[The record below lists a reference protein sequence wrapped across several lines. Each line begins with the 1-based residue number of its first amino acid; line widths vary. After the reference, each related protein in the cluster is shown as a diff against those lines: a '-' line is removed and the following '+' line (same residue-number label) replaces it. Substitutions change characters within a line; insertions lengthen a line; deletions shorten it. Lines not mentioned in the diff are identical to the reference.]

1 MFDIALVTTILVIAL
16 VLFVTEA
23 LRMDIVAL
31 LVVGALTVTSL
42 VTPAEAVAGFSNEA
56 VITLWA
62 MFIISE
68 GLLRTGAGDLIGRY
82 IMRLAGRNEAALVAV
97 IMLASGGLSAFMN
110 NIGVAVLMLP
120 VVMGLARRAR
130 VPPSRLLMPLSFGC
144 LLGGLITQIGT
155 PPNLLASAALAE
167 QGDFRFEL
175 FDFLPVGG
183 AALVG
188 GVLFFVLFGRRL
200 LPTREAGQFAGT
212 RSQRNLRAL
221 YGLRELMF
229 TVSLGRDSELA
240 GRTLADSRI
249 AALGLIVI
257 AIERGRRIIRLP
269 ARQTELKA
277 GDQLLVQ
284 GRREHIEELRAWH
297 EVIGKGET
305 VPANLPMTENLRMVQ
320 ARVAE
325 GSPLIQNPV
334 NRLDLQLKTRGLA
347 IALRRGSEV
356 RRSGLNRTPLRAG
369 DHVLFQGRVETADLA
384 NAMEEFDEVVE
395 LDAETLEQLYRPNER
410 LIGVRVPAGSRLV
423 GMAYAE
429 TRLAEALEFRLLAI
443 NRGEEEVQF
452 IPEPDEV
459 LREDD
464 RLLLQM
470 RNEDL
475 ETLRAVQELE
485 IEEQMTPALNLYA
498 SDRLATEEVTLAP
511 LSRLGGRTA
520 AEMGFNEKYGLEL
533 VGIRRG
539 GQTLDTDLQTERLN
553 FGDALLLVG
562 PRNNLRRLA
571 QDPAF
576 IEVTPFVPRRP
587 RKRYAGLIMIGVI
600 GAVLSGWLPI
610 SIAALI
616 GATLMVVIRC
626 LSMEDA
632 YRAIDWRA
640 VFLIAGMLPL
650 GTALANTGAAR
661 LLAGTAVDLLGALGP
676 WFVIGGLYLVT
687 ALATMIV
694 PTAALVVLMSPVVL
708 SASASLGIAPTTA
721 MMAMAMAA
729 SASFTSPISHPANI
743 LIMGPGNYRFT
754 DYIRAGV
761 PLTLLVFL
769 IVMLLLPVFW
779 PLQPAVTG

>member
-1 MFDIALVTTILVIAL
+1 MFDIALVITILVIAL

-31 LVVGALTVTSL
+31 LVVGAVTVTGL

-68 GLLRTGAGDLIGRY
+68 GLLRTGVGDLIGRY
-82 IMRLAGRNEAALVAV
+82 VMRLAGRNEAALVAV

-144 LLGGLITQIGT
+144 LLGGLTTQIGT
-155 PPNLLASAALAE
+155 PPNLLVSASLAE
-167 QGDFRFEL
+167 QGDYRFEL
-175 FDFLPVGG
+175 FDFLPVGA

-200 LPTREAGQFAGT
+200 LPTREAGEFTRT
-212 RSQRNLRAL
+212 RSQRNLRAM
-221 YGLRELMF
+221 YGLREFMF
-229 TVSLGRDSELA
+229 TVSLSGASKLA
-240 GRTLADSRI
+240 GRTLAESRI

-269 ARQTELKA
+269 ARQTALRT
-277 GDQLLVQ
+277 GDRLLVQ
-284 GRREHIEELRAWH
+284 GKREYIEELRAWQG
-297 EVIGKGET
+297 VIGRGET
-305 VPANLPMTENLRMVQ
+305 VPANLPMTDNLRMVQ

-325 GSPLIQNPV
+325 GSPLIQDPV
-334 NRLDLQLKTRGLA
+334 NRQDLQLKTRGLA
-347 IALRRGSEV
+347 IALRRGTRV
-356 RRSGLNRTPLRAG
+356 RRSGLSRVPLRPG
-369 DHVLFQGRVETADLA
+369 DYVLFQGRVETADLA
-384 NAMEEFDEVVE
+384 RGMEEFDEVVE
-395 LDAETLEQLYRPNER
+395 LDQGTLERLYRPNER
-410 LIGVRVPAGSRLV
+410 LISVRVPAGSPLV
-423 GMAYAE
+423 GMAFGRS
-429 TRLAEALEFRLLAI
+429 RLAEALEFRLLAV
-443 NRGEEEVQF
+443 NREDEVNF
-452 IPEPDEV
+452 IPDPDEV

-464 RLLLQM
+464 RLLLQT

-485 IEEQMTPALNLYA
+485 IEEEMTPALNLYA
-498 SDRLATEEVTLAP
+498 TDRLATEEVTLAP
-511 LSRLGGRTA
+511 LSRLDGLTA
-520 AEMGFNEKYGLEL
+520 GEMGFNEKYGLEL
-533 VGIRRG
+533 VAIRRA
-539 GQTLDTDLQTERLN
+539 GQTMHTDLQTERLN
-553 FGDALLLVG
+553 FGDAMLLVG
-562 PRNNLRRLA
+562 PRNNLRRLVR
-571 QDPAF
+571 DPSF
-576 IEVTPFVPRRP
+576 IEVTPFLPRRP

-600 GAVLSGWLPI
+600 GAVLTGWLPI

-616 GATLMVVIRC
+616 GATLMVLIRC

-676 WFVIGGLYLVT
+676 WYVIGGLYLVT

-743 LIMGPGNYRFT
+743 LIMGPGNYRFK
-754 DYIRAGV
+754 DYIRAGI
-761 PLTLLVFL
+761 PLTVVVFA
-769 IVMLLLPVFW
+769 IVMLLLPIFW
-779 PLQPAVTG
+779 PLQPAVAQ

>member
-31 LVVGALTVTSL
+31 LVVGALTVTGL

-68 GLLRTGAGDLIGRY
+68 GLLRTGVGDLIGRY
-82 IMRLAGRNEAALVAV
+82 LMRVAGRNESALVAV
-97 IMLASGGLSAFMN
+97 IMLASGGMSAFMN

-130 VPPSRLLMPLSFGC
+130 VPPSRMLMPLSFGC
-144 LLGGLITQIGT
+144 LLGGLTTQIGT
-155 PPNLLASAALAE
+155 PPNLLVSAALAE

-200 LPTREAGQFAGT
+200 LPTRESGEFTRT
-212 RSQRNLRAL
+212 RSQRSLRSL
-221 YGLRELMF
+221 YGLREFMF
-229 TVSLGRDSELA
+229 TVSLSGDSGLA
-240 GRTLADSRI
+240 GRTLAESRI

-257 AIERGRRIIRLP
+257 AIERGRRILRLP
-269 ARQTELKA
+269 ARQTALRA
-277 GDQLLVQ
+277 GDRLLVQ
-284 GRREHIEELRAWH
+284 GKREYIEELRAWQS
-297 EVIGKGET
+297 VIGRGET
-305 VPANLPMTENLRMVQ
+305 VPTDLPLTENLRLVQ

-325 GSPLIQNPV
+325 GSPLIQDPV
-334 NRLDLQLKTRGLA
+334 NRQDLQLKTRGLA
-347 IALRRGSEV
+347 IALRRGNDV
-356 RRSGLNRTPLRAG
+356 RRSGLSRQPLRAG
-369 DHVLFQGRVETADLA
+369 DYVLLQGRMETADLA
-384 NAMEEFDEVVE
+384 GGMEEFDEAIE
-395 LDAETLEQLYRPNER
+395 LDQETLERLYRPNER
-410 LIGVRVPAGSRLV
+410 LISVRVPAGSPLV
-423 GMAYAE
+423 GLAYGE
-429 TRLAEALEFRLLAI
+429 SRLSEALEFRLLAI
-443 NRGEEEVQF
+443 NREDEVNF
-452 IPEPDEV
+452 IPDPDEV

-464 RLLLQM
+464 RLLLQT

-485 IEEQMTPALNLYA
+485 IEEEMTPALNLYA
-498 SDRLATEEVTLAP
+498 TDRLATEEVTLAP

-520 AEMGFNEKYGLEL
+520 GEMGFNEKYGLEL
-533 VGIRRG
+533 VAIRRA
-539 GQTLDTDLQTERLN
+539 GQTLHTDLQTERLN

-571 QDPAF
+571 RDPSF

-600 GAVLSGWLPI
+600 GAVLTGWLPI

-616 GATLMVVIRC
+616 GATLMVLIRC

-661 LLAGTAVDLLGALGP
+661 LLAGTAVDLLGTLGP
-676 WFVIGGLYLVT
+676 WYVIGGLYLVT

-743 LIMGPGNYRFT
+743 LIMGPGNYRFK
-754 DYIRAGV
+754 DYIRAGI
-761 PLTLLVFL
+761 PLTLLVFV
-769 IVMLLLPVFW
+769 IVMLLLPIFW
-779 PLQPAVTG
+779 PLQPAVS

>member
-31 LVVGALTVTSL
+31 LVVGALTVTGL

-68 GLLRTGAGDLIGRY
+68 GLLRTGVGDLIGRY
-82 IMRLAGRNEAALVAV
+82 LMRVAGRNEAALVAV

-144 LLGGLITQIGT
+144 LLGGLTTQIGT
-155 PPNLLASAALAE
+155 PPNILVSASLAE
-167 QGDFRFEL
+167 QGEFRFEL
-175 FDFLPVGG
+175 FDFLPVGA
-183 AALVG
+183 AALIG

-200 LPTREAGQFAGT
+200 LPTREAGEFTRT

-221 YGLRELMF
+221 YGLREFMF
-229 TVSLGRDSELA
+229 TVSLSGDSGLA
-240 GRTLADSRI
+240 GRTLAESRI

-257 AIERGRRIIRLP
+257 AIERGRRILRLP

-277 GDQLLVQ
+277 GDRLLVQ
-284 GRREHIEELRAWH
+284 GKREYIEELRAWQ
-297 EVIGKGET
+297 EVIGRGET
-305 VPANLPMTENLRMVQ
+305 VPANLPLTENLRMVRV
-320 ARVAE
+320 RVAE

-334 NRLDLQLKTRGLA
+334 NRQELQLRTRGLA

-356 RRSGLNRTPLRAG
+356 RRSGLSRTPLRAG
-369 DHVLFQGRVETADLA
+369 DYVLLQGRVETADLA
-384 NAMEEFDEVVE
+384 RRMEEFDEVSE
-395 LDAETLEQLYRPNER
+395 LDQETLERVYRPNER
-410 LIGVRVPAGSRLV
+410 LISIRVPAGSPLV
-423 GMAYAE
+423 GLAYGE
-429 TRLAEALEFRLLAI
+429 SRLAEALEFRLLAI
-443 NRGEEEVQF
+443 NREDEVNF
-452 IPEPDEV
+452 IPDPDEV

-464 RLLLQM
+464 RLLLQT

-475 ETLRAVQELE
+475 ETLWAVQELE
-485 IEEQMTPALNLYA
+485 VEEEMTPALNLYA
-498 SDRLATEEVTLAP
+498 TDRLATEEVTLAP

-533 VGIRRG
+533 VAIRRAG
-539 GQTLDTDLQTERLN
+539 ETLHTDLQTERLN

-571 QDPAF
+571 RDPSF

-600 GAVLSGWLPI
+600 GAVLTGWLPI

-661 LLAGTAVDLLGALGP
+661 LLAGTAVDLLGTLGP
-676 WFVIGGLYLVT
+676 WYVIGGLYLVT

-743 LIMGPGNYRFT
+743 LIMGPGNYRFN
-754 DYIRAGV
+754 DYIRAGI
-761 PLTLLVFL
+761 PLTLLVFV
-769 IVMLLLPVFW
+769 IVMLLLPIFW
-779 PLQPAVTG
+779 PLQPAAT

>member
-31 LVVGALTVTSL
+31 LVVGALTVTGL

-68 GLLRTGAGDLIGRY
+68 GLLRTGVGDLIGRY
-82 IMRLAGRNEAALVAV
+82 VMRLAGRNEAALVAV

-130 VPPSRLLMPLSFGC
+130 VPPSRMLMPLAFGC
-144 LLGGLITQIGT
+144 LLGGLTTQIGT
-155 PPNLLASAALAE
+155 PPNLLVSAALAE
-167 QGDFRFEL
+167 QGDFRFQL

-200 LPTREAGQFAGT
+200 LPTREAGEFTRT

-221 YGLRELMF
+221 YGLREFMF
-229 TVSLGRDSELA
+229 TVSLSGASRLA
-240 GRTLADSRI
+240 GRTLAESRI

-269 ARQTELKA
+269 ARQTMLKA
-277 GDQLLVQ
+277 GDRLLVQ
-284 GRREHIEELRAWH
+284 GKREYIEELRAWQT
-297 EVIGKGET
+297 VIGRGET
-305 VPANLPMTENLRMVQ
+305 VPANLPLTENLRMVQ

-334 NRLDLQLKTRGLA
+334 NRQDLQLKTRGLA
-347 IALRRGSEV
+347 IALRRGNDV
-356 RRSGLNRTPLRAG
+356 RRSGLSRQPLRAG
-369 DHVLFQGRVETADLA
+369 DFVLLQGRVETADLA
-384 NAMEEFDEVVE
+384 RRTEEFDEVIE
-395 LDAETLEQLYRPNER
+395 LDQGTLERLYRPNER
-410 LIGVRVPAGSRLV
+410 LISVRVSAGSPLV
-423 GMAYAE
+423 GMAYGE
-429 TRLAEALEFRLLAI
+429 SRLAEALEFRLLAI
-443 NRGEEEVQF
+443 NREDEVNF
-452 IPEPDEV
+452 IPDPDEV

-464 RLLLQM
+464 RLLLQT

-485 IEEQMTPALNLYA
+485 IEEEMTPALNLYA
-498 SDRLATEEVTLAP
+498 TDRLATEEVTLAP

-533 VGIRRG
+533 VAIRRA
-539 GQTLDTDLQTERLN
+539 GQTLHTDLQTEQLN

-571 QDPAF
+571 RDPSF

-600 GAVLSGWLPI
+600 GAVLTGWLPI

-616 GATLMVVIRC
+616 GATLMVLIRC

-661 LLAGTAVDLLGALGP
+661 LLAGTAVDLLGTLGP
-676 WFVIGGLYLVT
+676 WYVIGGLYLVT

-743 LIMGPGNYRFT
+743 LIMGPGNYRFK
-754 DYIRAGV
+754 DYIRAGI
-761 PLTLLVFL
+761 PLTLLVFV
-769 IVMLLLPVFW
+769 IVMLLLPIFW
-779 PLQPAVTG
+779 PLQPAIGQ

>member
-1 MFDIALVTTILVIAL
+1 MFDIALVITILVIAL

-31 LVVGALTVTSL
+31 LVVGALTVTGL

-68 GLLRTGAGDLIGRY
+68 GLLRTGVGDLIGRY
-82 IMRLAGRNEAALVAV
+82 VMRLAGRNEAALVAV

-130 VPPSRLLMPLSFGC
+130 LPPSRLLMPLSFGC
-144 LLGGLITQIGT
+144 LLGGLTTQIGT
-155 PPNLLASAALAE
+155 PPNLLVSAALAE

-175 FDFLPVGG
+175 FDFLPVGA

-188 GVLFFVLFGRRL
+188 GVLFFVLFGRRM
-200 LPTREAGQFAGT
+200 LPTREAGEFTRT

-221 YGLRELMF
+221 YGLREFMF
-229 TVSLGRDSELA
+229 TVSLSAASTLA
-240 GRTLADSRI
+240 GRTLAESRI

-269 ARQTELKA
+269 ARQAALRA
-277 GDQLLVQ
+277 GDRLLVQ
-284 GRREHIEELRAWH
+284 GKREYIEELRAWQ
-297 EVIGKGET
+297 ELIGRGET
-305 VPANLPMTENLRMVQ
+305 VPANLPLTEHLRMVQ

-334 NRLDLQLKTRGLA
+334 NRQDLQLKTRGLA
-347 IALRRGSEV
+347 IALRRGTGV
-356 RRSGLNRTPLRAG
+356 RRSGLSRVPLRAG
-369 DHVLFQGRVETADLA
+369 DYVLLQGRVETVDLA
-384 NAMEEFDEVVE
+384 RRMEEFDEVIE
-395 LDAETLEQLYRPNER
+395 LGQETLEKLYRPNER
-410 LIGVRVPAGSRLV
+410 LITIRVPAGSRLV
-423 GMAYAE
+423 GMAFGQS
-429 TRLAEALEFRLLAI
+429 RLAEALEFRLLAI
-443 NRGEEEVQF
+443 NREDEVNF
-452 IPEPDEV
+452 IPDPDEV

-464 RLLLQM
+464 RLLLQT

-485 IEEQMTPALNLYA
+485 IEEEMTPALNLYA
-498 SDRLATEEVTLAP
+498 TDRLATEEVTLAP

-533 VGIRRG
+533 VAIRRA
-539 GQTLDTDLQTERLN
+539 GQTLHTDLQTERLN

-571 QDPAF
+571 KDPSF

-600 GAVLSGWLPI
+600 GAVLTGWLPI

-616 GATLMVVIRC
+616 GATLMVLIRC

-661 LLAGTAVDLLGALGP
+661 LLAGTAVDLLGTLGP
-676 WFVIGGLYLVT
+676 WYVIGGLYLVT
-687 ALATMIV
+687 ALATMII

-779 PLQPAVTG
+779 PLQPALAP

>member
-1 MFDIALVTTILVIAL
+1 MFDIALVITILVIAL

-31 LVVGALTVTSL
+31 LVVGALTVTGL

-68 GLLRTGAGDLIGRY
+68 GLLRTGVGDLIGRY
-82 IMRLAGRNEAALVAV
+82 VMRLAGRNEAALVAV

-120 VVMGLARRAR
+120 VVMGLARSAR
-130 VPPSRLLMPLSFGC
+130 LPPSRLLMPLSFGC
-144 LLGGLITQIGT
+144 LLGGLTTQIGT
-155 PPNLLASAALAE
+155 PPNLLVSAALAE

-175 FDFLPVGG
+175 FDFLPVGA

-188 GVLFFVLFGRRL
+188 GVLFFVLFGRRM
-200 LPTREAGQFAGT
+200 LPTREAGEFT
-212 RSQRNLRAL
+212 RIRSQRNLRAL
-221 YGLRELMF
+221 YGLREFMF
-229 TVSLGRDSELA
+229 TVSLGAVSTLA
-240 GRTLADSRI
+240 GRTLAESRI

-269 ARQTELKA
+269 ARQTALRA
-277 GDQLLVQ
+277 GDRLLVQ
-284 GRREHIEELRAWH
+284 GKREYIEELRAWQRL
-297 EVIGKGET
+297 IGRGET
-305 VPANLPMTENLRMVQ
+305 VPANLPLTEHLRMVQ

-334 NRLDLQLKTRGLA
+334 NRQDLQLKTRGLA
-347 IALRRGSEV
+347 IALRRGARV
-356 RRSGLNRTPLRAG
+356 RRSGLSRVPLRAG
-369 DHVLFQGRVETADLA
+369 DFVLLQGRVETADLA
-384 NAMEEFDEVVE
+384 RSLEEFDEVIE
-395 LDAETLEQLYRPNER
+395 LGQETLEKLYRPNER
-410 LIGVRVPAGSRLV
+410 LITVRVPAGSRLV
-423 GMAYAE
+423 GMAFGQS
-429 TRLAEALEFRLLAI
+429 RLAEALEFRLLVI
-443 NRGEEEVQF
+443 NREDEVNF
-452 IPEPDEV
+452 IPDPDEV

-464 RLLLQM
+464 RLLLQT
-470 RNEDL
+470 RHEDL

-485 IEEQMTPALNLYA
+485 IEEEMTPALNLYA
-498 SDRLATEEVTLAP
+498 TDRLATEEVTLAP

-533 VGIRRG
+533 VAIRRA
-539 GQTLDTDLQTERLN
+539 GQTLHTDLQTERLN
-553 FGDALLLVG
+553 FGDGLLLVG

-571 QDPAF
+571 KDPSF

-600 GAVLSGWLPI
+600 GAVLTGWLPI

-616 GATLMVVIRC
+616 GATLMVLIRC

-661 LLAGTAVDLLGALGP
+661 LLAGTAVDLLGTLGP
-676 WFVIGGLYLVT
+676 WYVIGGLYLVT
-687 ALATMIV
+687 ALATMII

-779 PLQPAVTG
+779 PLQPALAP

>member
-31 LVVGALTVTSL
+31 LVVGALTVTGL

-68 GLLRTGAGDLIGRY
+68 GLLRTGVGDLIGRY
-82 IMRLAGRNEAALVAV
+82 LMRLAGRNEAALVAV

-130 VPPSRLLMPLSFGC
+130 VPPSRMLMPLAFGC
-144 LLGGLITQIGT
+144 LLGGLTTQIGT
-155 PPNLLASAALAE
+155 PPNLLVSASLAE
-167 QGDFRFEL
+167 QGDFRFQL

-200 LPTREAGQFAGT
+200 LPTREAGEFTRT

-221 YGLRELMF
+221 YGLREFMF
-229 TVSLGRDSELA
+229 TVSLSGASGLA
-240 GRTLADSRI
+240 GRTLAESRI

-269 ARQTELKA
+269 ARQTALKA
-277 GDQLLVQ
+277 GDRLLVQ
-284 GRREHIEELRAWH
+284 GKREYIEELRAWQG
-297 EVIGKGET
+297 VIGKGET
-305 VPANLPMTENLRMVQ
+305 VPANLPLTENLRMVQ

-334 NRLDLQLKTRGLA
+334 NRQELQLKTRGLA
-347 IALRRGSEV
+347 IALRRGTRV
-356 RRSGLNRTPLRAG
+356 RRSGLSRLPLRAG
-369 DHVLFQGRVETADLA
+369 DFVLLQGRVETADLA
-384 NAMEEFDEVVE
+384 RRLEEFDEVIE
-395 LDAETLEQLYRPNER
+395 LDQGTLERLYRPNER
-410 LIGVRVPAGSRLV
+410 LISVRVPAGSPLV
-423 GMAYAE
+423 GLAYGE
-429 TRLAEALEFRLLAI
+429 SRLAEALEFRLLAI
-443 NRGEEEVQF
+443 NREDEVNF
-452 IPEPDEV
+452 IPDPDEV

-464 RLLLQM
+464 RLLLQT

-485 IEEQMTPALNLYA
+485 IEEEMTPALNLYA
-498 SDRLATEEVTLAP
+498 TDRLATEEVTLAP

-533 VGIRRG
+533 VAIRRA
-539 GQTLDTDLQTERLN
+539 GQTLHTDLQTERLN

-571 QDPAF
+571 RDPSF

-600 GAVLSGWLPI
+600 GAVLTGWLPI

-616 GATLMVVIRC
+616 GATLMVLIRC

-661 LLAGTAVDLLGALGP
+661 LLAGTAVDLLGTLGP
-676 WFVIGGLYLVT
+676 WYVIGGLYLVT

-743 LIMGPGNYRFT
+743 LIMGPGNYRFK
-754 DYIRAGV
+754 DYIRAGI
-761 PLTLLVFL
+761 PLTLLVFV
-769 IVMLLLPVFW
+769 IVMLLLPIFW
-779 PLQPAVTG
+779 PLQPAVS

>member
-1 MFDIALVTTILVIAL
+1 MFDIALVITILVIAL

-23 LRMDIVAL
+23 LRMDVVAL
-31 LVVGALTVTSL
+31 LVVGALTITGL

-68 GLLRTGAGDLIGRY
+68 GLLRTGVGDLIGRY
-82 IMRLAGRNEAALVAV
+82 VMRLAGRNEAALVAV

-120 VVMGLARRAR
+120 VVMGLAQRAR
-130 VPPSRLLMPLSFGC
+130 VPPSRMLMPLAFGC
-144 LLGGLITQIGT
+144 LLGGLATQIGT
-155 PPNLLASAALAE
+155 PPNLLVSAALAE
-167 QGDFRFEL
+167 QGDFRFAL
-175 FDFLPVGG
+175 FDFLPVGA
-183 AALVG
+183 AALIG
-188 GVLFFVLFGRRL
+188 GVLFFVFFGRRL
-200 LPTREAGQFAGT
+200 LPTHEAGEFTRT

-221 YGLRELMF
+221 YGLREFMF
-229 TVSLGRDSELA
+229 TVSLSGSSTLA
-240 GRTLADSRI
+240 GRSLAESRI

-277 GDQLLVQ
+277 GDRLLVQ
-284 GRREHIEELRAWH
+284 GKREYIEELRAWQI
-297 EVIGKGET
+297 VIANGET
-305 VPANLPMTENLRMVQ
+305 APANLPMTENLKMVQ
-320 ARVAE
+320 ACVAE
-325 GSPLIQNPV
+325 GSPLIQDPV
-334 NRLDLQLKTRGLA
+334 NRQDLQLKTRGLA

-356 RRSGLNRTPLRAG
+356 RRSGLNRLPLRAG
-369 DHVLFQGRVETADLA
+369 DHVLLQGRAETADLA
-384 NAMEEFDEVVE
+384 RRLEEFDEVTE
-395 LDAETLEQLYRPNER
+395 LDPQTLDTLYRPNER
-410 LIGVRVPAGSRLV
+410 LIRVRVPAGSRLV
-423 GMAYAE
+423 GMAYGRC
-429 TRLAEALEFRLLAI
+429 RLAEALEFRLLAI
-443 NRGEEEVQF
+443 NRGDEVNF
-452 IPEPDEV
+452 IPDPDEV

-464 RLLLQM
+464 RLLLQT

-475 ETLRAVQELE
+475 ETLRAVQELQV
-485 IEEQMTPALNLYA
+485 EEEMTPALNLYA
-498 SDRLATEEVTLAP
+498 TDRLATEEITLAP

-520 AEMGFNEKYGLEL
+520 AEIGFNEKYGLEL
-533 VGIRRG
+533 VAIRRA
-539 GQTLDTDLQTERLN
+539 GQTLHTDLQTERLN

-571 QDPAF
+571 RDPSF

-600 GAVLSGWLPI
+600 GAVLTGWLPI

-616 GATLMVVIRC
+616 GATLMVLIRC

-661 LLAGTAVDLLGALGP
+661 LLAGSAVDLLGGLGP
-676 WFVIGGLYLVT
+676 WYVIGGLYLVT
-687 ALATMIV
+687 AMATMIV

-761 PLTLLVFL
+761 PLTLLVFV

-779 PLQPAVTG
+779 PLEPA

>member
-31 LVVGALTVTSL
+31 LVVGALTVTGL

-68 GLLRTGAGDLIGRY
+68 GLLRTGVGDLIGRY
-82 IMRLAGRNEAALVAV
+82 LMRLAGRNEAALVAV
-97 IMLASGGLSAFMN
+97 IMFASGGLSAFMN

-144 LLGGLITQIGT
+144 LLGGLTTQIGT
-155 PPNLLASAALAE
+155 PPNLLVSAALAE

-175 FDFLPVGG
+175 FDFLPVGA
-183 AALVG
+183 AALIG

-200 LPTREAGQFAGT
+200 LPTREAGEFTRT

-221 YGLRELMF
+221 YGLREFMF
-229 TVSLGRDSELA
+229 TVSLSGDSRLA
-240 GRTLADSRI
+240 GRTLAESRI

-269 ARQTELKA
+269 ARQTALRT
-277 GDQLLVQ
+277 GDRLLVQ
-284 GRREHIEELRAWH
+284 GKREYIEELRAWQR
-297 EVIGKGET
+297 VIGRGET
-305 VPANLPMTENLRMVQ
+305 VAANLPLTENLRMVQ
-320 ARVAE
+320 ARVAD
-325 GSPLIQNPV
+325 GSPLIQGPV
-334 NRLDLQLKTRGLA
+334 NRQDLQLKTRGLA
-347 IALRRGSEV
+347 IALRRGTRV
-356 RRSGLNRTPLRAG
+356 RRSGLSRLPLRAG
-369 DHVLFQGRVETADLA
+369 DYVLLQGRVETADLA
-384 NAMEEFDEVVE
+384 RRMEEFDEVIE
-395 LDAETLEQLYRPNER
+395 LDQGTLERLYRPNER
-410 LIGVRVPAGSRLV
+410 LISIRVPAGSRLV
-423 GMAYAE
+423 GMAFGQS
-429 TRLAEALEFRLLAI
+429 RLEEALEFRLLAI
-443 NRGEEEVQF
+443 NREDEVNF
-452 IPEPDEV
+452 IPDPDEV

-464 RLLLQM
+464 RLLLQT

-485 IEEQMTPALNLYA
+485 IEEEMTPALNLYA
-498 SDRLATEEVTLAP
+498 TDRLATEEVTLAP

-533 VGIRRG
+533 VAIRRA
-539 GQTLDTDLQTERLN
+539 GQTLHTDLQTERLN

-571 QDPAF
+571 RDPSF

-600 GAVLSGWLPI
+600 GAVVTGWLPI

-616 GATLMVVIRC
+616 GATLMVLIRC

-661 LLAGTAVDLLGALGP
+661 LLAGTAVDLLGTLGP
-676 WFVIGGLYLVT
+676 WYVIGGLYMVT

-743 LIMGPGNYRFT
+743 LIMGPGNYRFK
-754 DYIRAGV
+754 DYIRAGI

-769 IVMLLLPVFW
+769 IVMLLLPIFW
-779 PLQPAVTG
+779 PLQPAVGQ

>member
-31 LVVGALTVTSL
+31 LVVGAVTVTGL

-68 GLLRTGAGDLIGRY
+68 GLLRTGVGDLIGRY
-82 IMRLAGRNEAALVAV
+82 VMRLAGRNEAALVAV

-144 LLGGLITQIGT
+144 LLGGLTTQIGT
-155 PPNLLASAALAE
+155 PPNLLVSASLAE

-175 FDFLPVGG
+175 FDFLPVGA
-183 AALVG
+183 AALIG
-188 GVLFFVLFGRRL
+188 GVLFFVAFGRRL
-200 LPTREAGQFAGT
+200 LPTREAGEFTRT

-221 YGLRELMF
+221 YGLREFMF
-229 TVSLGRDSELA
+229 TVSLSGASGLA
-240 GRTLADSRI
+240 GRTLAESRI

-277 GDQLLVQ
+277 GDRLLVQ
-284 GRREHIEELRAWH
+284 GKREYIEELRAWQR
-297 EVIGKGET
+297 VIGRGET
-305 VPANLPMTENLRMVQ
+305 VPANLPLTENLRMVQ

-325 GSPLIQNPV
+325 GSPLIQNPI
-334 NRLDLQLKTRGLA
+334 NRQDLQLKTRGLA
-347 IALRRGSEV
+347 IALRRGTRV
-356 RRSGLNRTPLRAG
+356 RRSGLSRLPLRAG
-369 DHVLFQGRVETADLA
+369 DHVLLQGRVETADLA
-384 NAMEEFDEVVE
+384 RRMEEFDEVIE
-395 LDAETLEQLYRPNER
+395 LDQGTLERLYRPNER
-410 LIGVRVPAGSRLV
+410 LISVRVPAGSPLV
-423 GMAYAE
+423 GLAYGE
-429 TRLAEALEFRLLAI
+429 SRLAEALEFRLLAI
-443 NRGEEEVQF
+443 NREDEVNF
-452 IPEPDEV
+452 IPDPDEV

-464 RLLLQM
+464 RLLLQT

-485 IEEQMTPALNLYA
+485 IEEEMTPALNLYA
-498 SDRLATEEVTLAP
+498 TDRLATEEVTLAP
-511 LSRLGGRTA
+511 LSRLGSRTA
-520 AEMGFNEKYGLEL
+520 GEMGFNEKYGLEL
-533 VGIRRG
+533 VAIRRA
-539 GQTLDTDLQTERLN
+539 GQTLHTDLQTERLN

-571 QDPAF
+571 RDPSF

-600 GAVLSGWLPI
+600 GAVLTGWLPI

-616 GATLMVVIRC
+616 GATLMVLIRC

-661 LLAGTAVDLLGALGP
+661 LLAGTAVDLLGTLGP
-676 WFVIGGLYLVT
+676 WYVIGGLYLVT

-743 LIMGPGNYRFT
+743 LIMGPGNYRFK
-754 DYIRAGV
+754 DYIRAGI
-761 PLTLLVFL
+761 PLTLIVFV
-769 IVMLLLPVFW
+769 IVMLLLPIFW
-779 PLQPAVTG
+779 PLQPAVS

>member
-1 MFDIALVTTILVIAL
+1 MFDIALVITILVVAL

-23 LRMDIVAL
+23 LRMDVVAL
-31 LVVGALTVTSL
+31 LVVGALTITGL

-68 GLLRTGAGDLIGRY
+68 GLLRTGVGDLIGRY
-82 IMRLAGRNEAALVAV
+82 VLRLAGRNEPALVAV

-155 PPNLLASAALAE
+155 PPNLLVSAALAE
-167 QGDFRFEL
+167 QGDYRFEL

-183 AALVG
+183 VALVA
-188 GVLFFVLFGRRL
+188 GVLFFVIFSRKL
-200 LPTREAGQFAGT
+200 LPTRKSGEFTRT

-221 YGLRELMF
+221 YGLRDFMF
-229 TVSLGRDSELA
+229 TVSLGPASALA
-240 GRTLADSRI
+240 GRTLAESRI

-269 ARQTELKA
+269 ARQSGLKA
-277 GDQLLVQ
+277 GDRLLVQ
-284 GRREHIEELRAWH
+284 GKREYIEELRAWQS
-297 EVIGKGET
+297 VIGRGEA
-305 VPANLPMTENLRMVQ
+305 VAAELPMTEQLRMVQ

-325 GSPLIQNPV
+325 GSPLIQDPI
-334 NRLDLQLKTRGLA
+334 NRQDLQLKTRGLA
-347 IALRRGSEV
+347 IALRRGAAV
-356 RRSGLNRTPLRAG
+356 RRSGLNRIPLRAG
-369 DHVLFQGRVETADLA
+369 DYVLLQGRVDTADLA
-384 NAMEEFDEVVE
+384 RRLEEFDEVVE
-395 LDAETLEQLYRPNER
+395 LDERTAHKLFRPSER
-410 LIGVRVPAGSRLV
+410 IISVRVPAGSPLV
-423 GMAYAE
+423 GMEFASS
-429 TRLAEALEFRLLAI
+429 RLAEALEFRLLAI
-443 NRGEEEVQF
+443 HREDKIQF
-452 IPEPDEV
+452 IPDPDEV

-464 RLLLQM
+464 RLLLQT

-485 IEEQMTPALNLYA
+485 VEEEMTPALNLYA
-498 SDRLATEEVTLAP
+498 TDRLATEEVTLAP
-511 LSRLGGRTA
+511 LSRLGGKTA
-520 AEMGFNEKYGLEL
+520 AEMGFNEQYGLEL
-533 VGIRRG
+533 VAIRRAG
-539 GQTLDTDLQTERLN
+539 ETLHTDLQTERLN

-571 QDPAF
+571 RDPSF

-600 GAVLSGWLPI
+600 GAVLTGWLPI

-616 GATLMVVIRC
+616 GATLMVLIRC

-661 LLAGTAVDLLGALGP
+661 LLAGTAVDLLGVLGP
-676 WFVIGGLYLVT
+676 WYVIGGLYLVT

-761 PLTLLVFL
+761 PLTLIVF
-769 IVMLLLPVFW
+769 IVVMLVLPIFW
-779 PLQPAVTG
+779 PLQPAIAQ

>member
-1 MFDIALVTTILVIAL
+1 MFDIALVITILVIAL

-31 LVVGALTVTSL
+31 LVVGAVTVTGL

-68 GLLRTGAGDLIGRY
+68 GLLRTGVGDLIGRY
-82 IMRLAGRNEAALVAV
+82 VMRLAGRNEAALVAV

-144 LLGGLITQIGT
+144 LLGGLTTQIGT
-155 PPNLLASAALAE
+155 PPNLLVSASLAE

-200 LPTREAGQFAGT
+200 LPTREAGEFTRT

-221 YGLRELMF
+221 YGLREFMF
-229 TVSLGRDSELA
+229 TVSLSGASRLA
-240 GRTLADSRI
+240 GRTLAESRI

-269 ARQTELKA
+269 ARQTALKA
-277 GDQLLVQ
+277 GDRLLVQ
-284 GRREHIEELRAWH
+284 GKREYIEELRAWQG
-297 EVIGKGET
+297 VIGKGET
-305 VPANLPMTENLRMVQ
+305 VPANLPLTENLRMVQ

-334 NRLDLQLKTRGLA
+334 NRQELQLKTRGLA
-347 IALRRGSEV
+347 IALRRGTRV
-356 RRSGLNRTPLRAG
+356 RRSGLSRLPLRAG
-369 DHVLFQGRVETADLA
+369 DFVLLQGRVETADLA
-384 NAMEEFDEVVE
+384 RRLEEFDEVIE
-395 LDAETLEQLYRPNER
+395 LDQGTLERLYRPNER
-410 LIGVRVPAGSRLV
+410 LISVRVSAGSPLV
-423 GMAYAE
+423 GMAYGE
-429 TRLAEALEFRLLAI
+429 SRLAEALEFRLLAI
-443 NRGEEEVQF
+443 NRDDEVNF
-452 IPEPDEV
+452 IPDPDEV

-464 RLLLQM
+464 RLLLQT

-485 IEEQMTPALNLYA
+485 IEEEMTPALNLYA
-498 SDRLATEEVTLAP
+498 TDRLATEEVTLAP

-533 VGIRRG
+533 VAVRRA
-539 GQTLDTDLQTERLN
+539 GQTLHTDLQTEQLN

-571 QDPAF
+571 RDPSF

-600 GAVLSGWLPI
+600 GAVLTGWLPI

-616 GATLMVVIRC
+616 GATLMVLIRC

-661 LLAGTAVDLLGALGP
+661 LLASTAVDLLGTLGP
-676 WFVIGGLYLVT
+676 WYVIGGLYLVT

-743 LIMGPGNYRFT
+743 LIMGPGNYRFK
-754 DYIRAGV
+754 DYIRAGI
-761 PLTLLVFL
+761 PLTLLVFV
-769 IVMLLLPVFW
+769 IVMLLLPIFW
-779 PLQPAVTG
+779 PLQPAVGQ

>member
-1 MFDIALVTTILVIAL
+1 MFDIALVITILVIAL

-31 LVVGALTVTSL
+31 LVVGAVTVTGL

-68 GLLRTGAGDLIGRY
+68 GLLRTGVGDLIGRY
-82 IMRLAGRNEAALVAV
+82 VMRLAGRNEAALVAV

-144 LLGGLITQIGT
+144 LLGGLTTQIGT
-155 PPNLLASAALAE
+155 PPNLLVSASLAE

-200 LPTREAGQFAGT
+200 LPTREAGEFTRT

-221 YGLRELMF
+221 YGLREFMF
-229 TVSLGRDSELA
+229 TVSLSGASRLA
-240 GRTLADSRI
+240 GRTLAESRI

-269 ARQTELKA
+269 ARQTALRA
-277 GDQLLVQ
+277 GDRLLVQ
-284 GRREHIEELRAWH
+284 GKREYIEELRAWQG
-297 EVIGKGET
+297 VIARGET
-305 VPANLPMTENLRMVQ
+305 VPANLPLTENLRMVQ

-334 NRLDLQLKTRGLA
+334 NRQDLQLKTRGLA
-347 IALRRGSEV
+347 IALRRGTRV
-356 RRSGLNRTPLRAG
+356 RRSGLSRLPLRAG
-369 DHVLFQGRVETADLA
+369 DFVLLQGRVETADLA
-384 NAMEEFDEVVE
+384 RSTEEFDEVIE
-395 LDAETLEQLYRPNER
+395 LDQGTLERLYRPNER
-410 LIGVRVPAGSRLV
+410 LISARVSAGSPLV
-423 GMAYAE
+423 GMAFGRS
-429 TRLAEALEFRLLAI
+429 RLAEALEFRLLAI
-443 NRGEEEVQF
+443 NREDEVNF
-452 IPEPDEV
+452 IPDPDEV

-464 RLLLQM
+464 RLLLQT

-485 IEEQMTPALNLYA
+485 IEEEMTPALNLYA
-498 SDRLATEEVTLAP
+498 TDRLATEEVTLAP

-533 VGIRRG
+533 VAIRRAG
-539 GQTLDTDLQTERLN
+539 ETLHTDLQTERLN

-571 QDPAF
+571 KDPSF

-600 GAVLSGWLPI
+600 GAVLTGWLPI

-616 GATLMVVIRC
+616 GATLMVLIRC

-661 LLAGTAVDLLGALGP
+661 LLAGTAVDLLGTLGP
-676 WFVIGGLYLVT
+676 WYVIGGLYLVT

-743 LIMGPGNYRFT
+743 LIMGPGNYRFK
-754 DYIRAGV
+754 DYIRAGI
-761 PLTLLVFL
+761 PLTVVVFV

-779 PLQPAVTG
+779 PLQPAVSQ

>member
-31 LVVGALTVTSL
+31 LVVGALTVTGL
-42 VTPAEAVAGFSNEA
+42 VTPSQAVAGFSNEA

-68 GLLRTGAGDLIGRY
+68 GLLRTGVGDLIGRY
-82 IMRLAGRNEAALVAV
+82 VMRLAGRNEAALVAV

-130 VPPSRLLMPLSFGC
+130 APPSRMLMPLAFGC
-144 LLGGLITQIGT
+144 LLGGLTTQIGT
-155 PPNLLASAALAE
+155 PPNLLVSAALAE

-200 LPTREAGQFAGT
+200 LPTREAGEFTRT

-221 YGLRELMF
+221 YGLREFMF
-229 TVSLGRDSELA
+229 TVSLSGASRLA
-240 GRTLADSRI
+240 GRTLAESRI

-269 ARQTELKA
+269 ARQTMLKA
-277 GDQLLVQ
+277 GDRLLVQ
-284 GRREHIEELRAWH
+284 GKREYIEELRAWQT
-297 EVIGKGET
+297 VIGRGET
-305 VPANLPMTENLRMVQ
+305 VPANLPLTENLRMVQ

-334 NRLDLQLKTRGLA
+334 NRQDLQLKTRGLA
-347 IALRRGSEV
+347 IALRRGNDV
-356 RRSGLNRTPLRAG
+356 RRSGLSRQPLRVG
-369 DHVLFQGRVETADLA
+369 DFVLLQGRVETADLA
-384 NAMEEFDEVVE
+384 RRTEEFDEVIE
-395 LDAETLEQLYRPNER
+395 LDQGTLERLYRPNER
-410 LIGVRVPAGSRLV
+410 LISVRVSAGSPLV
-423 GMAYAE
+423 GMAYGE
-429 TRLAEALEFRLLAI
+429 SRLAEALEFRLLAI
-443 NRGEEEVQF
+443 NREDEVNF
-452 IPEPDEV
+452 IPDPDEV

-464 RLLLQM
+464 RLLLQT

-485 IEEQMTPALNLYA
+485 IEEEMTPALNLYA
-498 SDRLATEEVTLAP
+498 TDRLATEEVTLAP

-533 VGIRRG
+533 VAIRRA
-539 GQTLDTDLQTERLN
+539 GQTLHTDLQTEQLN

-571 QDPAF
+571 RDPSF

-600 GAVLSGWLPI
+600 GAVLTGWLPI

-616 GATLMVVIRC
+616 GATLMVLIRC

-661 LLAGTAVDLLGALGP
+661 LLAGTAVDLLGTLGP
-676 WFVIGGLYLVT
+676 WYVIGGLYLVT

-743 LIMGPGNYRFT
+743 LIMGPGNYRFK
-754 DYIRAGV
+754 DYIRAGI
-761 PLTLLVFL
+761 PLTLLVFV
-769 IVMLLLPVFW
+769 IVMLLLPIFW
-779 PLQPAVTG
+779 PLQPAVSQ

>member
-1 MFDIALVTTILVIAL
+1 MFDIALVITILVIAL

-31 LVVGALTVTSL
+31 LVVGALTVTGL

-68 GLLRTGAGDLIGRY
+68 GLLRTGVGDLIGRY
-82 IMRLAGRNEAALVAV
+82 VMRLAGRNEAALVAV

-130 VPPSRLLMPLSFGC
+130 LPPSRLLMPLSFGC
-144 LLGGLITQIGT
+144 LLGGLTTQIGT

-175 FDFLPVGG
+175 FDFLPVGA
-183 AALVG
+183 AALIG

-200 LPTREAGQFAGT
+200 LPTREAGEFART

-221 YGLRELMF
+221 YGLREFMF
-229 TVSLGRDSELA
+229 TVSLGAVSTLA
-240 GRTLADSRI
+240 GRTLAESRI

-269 ARQTELKA
+269 ARQTALRA
-277 GDQLLVQ
+277 GDRLLVQ
-284 GRREHIEELRAWH
+284 GKREYIEELRAWQRL
-297 EVIGKGET
+297 IGRGET
-305 VPANLPMTENLRMVQ
+305 VPANLPLTEHLRMVQ

-334 NRLDLQLKTRGLA
+334 NRQDLQLKTRGLA
-347 IALRRGSEV
+347 IALRRGTRV
-356 RRSGLNRTPLRAG
+356 RRSGLSRVPLRAG
-369 DHVLFQGRVETADLA
+369 DYVLLQGRVETADLA
-384 NAMEEFDEVVE
+384 RRMEEFDEVIE
-395 LDAETLEQLYRPNER
+395 LGQGTLEKLYRPNER
-410 LIGVRVPAGSRLV
+410 LITVRVPAGSRLV
-423 GMAYAE
+423 GMAFGQS
-429 TRLAEALEFRLLAI
+429 RLAEALEFRLLAI
-443 NRGEEEVQF
+443 NREDEVNF
-452 IPEPDEV
+452 IPDPDEV

-464 RLLLQM
+464 RLLLQT

-485 IEEQMTPALNLYA
+485 IEEEMTPALNLYA
-498 SDRLATEEVTLAP
+498 TDRLATEEVTLAP

-520 AEMGFNEKYGLEL
+520 AEMGFNEKYRLEL
-533 VGIRRG
+533 VAIRRA
-539 GQTLDTDLQTERLN
+539 GQTLHTDLQTERLN

-571 QDPAF
+571 KDPSF

-600 GAVLSGWLPI
+600 GAVLTGWLPI

-661 LLAGTAVDLLGALGP
+661 LLAGTAVDLLGILGP
-676 WFVIGGLYLVT
+676 WYVIGGLYLVT
-687 ALATMIV
+687 ALATMII

-761 PLTLLVFL
+761 PLTLIVFL

-779 PLQPAVTG
+779 PLQPALAP

>member
-1 MFDIALVTTILVIAL
+1 MFDIALVITILVIAL

-31 LVVGALTVTSL
+31 LVVGALTITGL
-42 VTPAEAVAGFSNEA
+42 VTPGEAVAGFSNEA

-68 GLLRTGAGDLIGRY
+68 GLLRTGVGDLIGRNVLR
-82 IMRLAGRNEAALVAV
+82 MAGRNEPALVAV

-144 LLGGLITQIGT
+144 LLGGLTTQIGT
-155 PPNLLASAALAE
+155 PPNLLVSAALAE
-167 QGDFRFEL
+167 QGTHRFAL
-175 FDFLPVGG
+175 FDFLPVG
-183 AALVG
+183 AVALVA
-188 GVLFFVLFGRRL
+188 GVLFLVLFSRRL
-200 LPTREAGQFAGT
+200 LPTREAGEFSRT
-212 RSQRNLRAL
+212 PSQRNLRAR
-221 YGLRELMF
+221 YGLREFMF
-229 TVSLGRDSELA
+229 TVSLGRDSRLA
-240 GRTLADSRI
+240 GRTLAESRI
-249 AALGLIVI
+249 AALGLVII

-269 ARQTELKA
+269 SRQTELKS
-277 GDQLLVQ
+277 GDRLLVQ
-284 GRREHIEELRAWH
+284 GRRDHIEELRAWQT
-297 EVIGKGET
+297 VIEKGEA
-305 VPANLPMTENLRMVQ
+305 VAANLPMTENLRMVE
-320 ARVAE
+320 ARVAQ

-334 NRLDLQLKTRGLA
+334 NRQELQLKTRGLA
-347 IALRRGSEV
+347 IAVRRGGRV
-356 RRSGLNRTPLRAG
+356 RRSGLSRYPLRAG
-369 DHVLFQGRVETADLA
+369 DYLLLQGLEDTADLA
-384 NAMEEFDEVVE
+384 RGLEEFDEAVE
-395 LDAETLEQLYRPNER
+395 LNENTVEELYRTDER
-410 LIGVRVPAGSRLV
+410 VISLRVPAGSPLV
-423 GMAYAE
+423 GAAFAR
-429 TRLAEALEFRLLAI
+429 TRLANAMEFRLLAI
-443 NRGEEEVQF
+443 NRGEEVRF
-452 IPEPDEV
+452 IPDADEV
-459 LREDD
+459 FREDD
-464 RLLLQM
+464 RLLLQT
-470 RNEDL
+470 RSEDL

-485 IEEQMTPALNLYA
+485 VEEEMTPALNLYA

-520 AEMGFNEKYGLEL
+520 GEMGFNEKYGLEL
-533 VGIRRG
+533 VAIRRAG
-539 GQTLDTDLQTERLN
+539 ETLHTDLQTERLN

-571 QDPAF
+571 NDPSF

-587 RKRYAGLIMIGVI
+587 RKRYAGLVMIGVI

-616 GATLMVVIRC
+616 GATLMVLIRC

-650 GTALANTGAAR
+650 GTALDNTGAAR
-661 LLAGTAVDLLGALGP
+661 LLAGTAVDMLGNLGP
-676 WFVIGGLYLVT
+676 WYVIGGLYLVT
-687 ALATMIV
+687 ALATMII

-743 LIMGPGNYRFT
+743 LIMGPGNYRFR

-761 PLTLLVFL
+761 PLTLIVFVV
-769 IVMLLLPVFW
+769 VMLTLPVFW
-779 PLQPAVTG
+779 PLQPAGAG

>member
-31 LVVGALTVTSL
+31 LVVGALTVTGL
-42 VTPAEAVAGFSNEA
+42 VTPAQAVAGFSNEA

-68 GLLRTGAGDLIGRY
+68 GLLRTGVGDLIGRY
-82 IMRLAGRNEAALVAV
+82 LMRVAGRNEAALVAV

-130 VPPSRLLMPLSFGC
+130 VPASRLLMPLSFGC
-144 LLGGLITQIGT
+144 LLGGLTTQIGT
-155 PPNLLASAALAE
+155 PPNLLVSASLAE
-167 QGDFRFEL
+167 QGDFRFQL

-200 LPTREAGQFAGT
+200 LPTREAGEFTRT

-221 YGLRELMF
+221 YGLREFMF
-229 TVSLGRDSELA
+229 TVSLSGASGLA
-240 GRTLADSRI
+240 GRTLAESRI

-269 ARQTELKA
+269 ARQSALKA
-277 GDQLLVQ
+277 GDRLLVQ
-284 GRREHIEELRAWH
+284 GKREYIEELRAWQS
-297 EVIGKGET
+297 VIGRGET
-305 VPANLPMTENLRMVQ
+305 VPTDLPLTENLRLVQ

-325 GSPLIQNPV
+325 GSPLIQDPV
-334 NRLDLQLKTRGLA
+334 NRQDLQLKTRGLA
-347 IALRRGSEV
+347 IALRRGNDV
-356 RRSGLNRTPLRAG
+356 RRSGLSRQPLRAG
-369 DHVLFQGRVETADLA
+369 DYVLLQGRMETADLA
-384 NAMEEFDEVVE
+384 GGMEEFDEAIE
-395 LDAETLEQLYRPNER
+395 LDQETLERLYRPNER
-410 LIGVRVPAGSRLV
+410 LISVRVPAGSPLV
-423 GMAYAE
+423 GLAYGE
-429 TRLAEALEFRLLAI
+429 SRLAEALEFRLLAI
-443 NRGEEEVQF
+443 NREDEVNF
-452 IPEPDEV
+452 IPDPDEV

-464 RLLLQM
+464 RLLLQT

-485 IEEQMTPALNLYA
+485 IEEEMTPALNLYA
-498 SDRLATEEVTLAP
+498 TDRLATEEVTLAP

-520 AEMGFNEKYGLEL
+520 GEMGFNEKYGLEL
-533 VGIRRG
+533 VAIRRA
-539 GQTLDTDLQTERLN
+539 GQTLHTDLQTEQLN

-571 QDPAF
+571 RDPSF

-600 GAVLSGWLPI
+600 GAVLTGWLPI

-616 GATLMVVIRC
+616 GATLMVLIRC

-661 LLAGTAVDLLGALGP
+661 LLAGTAVDLLGTLGP
-676 WFVIGGLYLVT
+676 WYVIGGLYLVT

-743 LIMGPGNYRFT
+743 LIMGPGNYRFK
-754 DYIRAGV
+754 DYIRAGI
-761 PLTLLVFL
+761 PLTLLVFV
-769 IVMLLLPVFW
+769 IVMLLLPIFW
-779 PLQPAVTG
+779 PLQPAVS